1 MGSGAD
7 LKNRPDDIQV
17 GGNHYKTENP
27 AQQHWNLATDLGWNY
42 LQAQV
47 IKYMMRYRDKNGVQD
62 LEKARHFLD
71 KLIEVEKA
79 KLGTPP
85 KTLASTV

>member
-7 LKNRPDDIQV
+7 RSQV
-17 GGNHYKTENP
+17 DKMQVAGNHYKTENDS
-27 AQQHWNLATDLGWNY
+27 QQHWNLAIDLEWTY
-42 LQAQV
+42 MQAQI
-47 IKYMMRYRDKNGVQD
+47 IKYLMRFRNKNGVQD

-79 KLGTPP
+79 KLGTAP